1 MDVLVFIEARCNCE
15 DYTQRFAI
23 DPKVA
28 QPCKHVIVVM
38 KRVDLAELEFDEG
51 FMPIARMPEG
61 MQVDSPL
68 GEENVRKPFQERVS
82 AAIGKAIS
90 GLAGQAAFPF

>member
-61 MQVDSPL
+61 MQVNGKL
-68 GEENVRKPFQERVS
+68 VFQVNE
-82 AAIGKAIS
+82 
-90 GLAGQAAFPF
+90 